1 MHFMSIGVRRETVV
15 SNGPVPAS
23 SASLYD
29 LSEATRLASASAET
43 YVLPQGATKW
53 TPDWGATARKRR
65 SPEERVELGI
75 EVSHRPPCLAGAA
88 ELTVR

>member
-43 YVLPQGATKW
+43 YVLPQGANEVDPRLGCDGPQ
-53 TPDWGATARKRR
+53 TPFARGESGA
-65 SPEERVELGI
+65 GN
-75 EVSHRPPCLAGAA
+75 
-88 ELTVR
+88 